1 MYVLVYVKV
10 RGQLAKIEPFLFL
23 PLWVSG
29 IELRSLGLCGNFLSS
44 LSFLGG
50 PVPDTLDAH
59 DCHILVDVSHLLFPR
74 HIISIPKLFCSSRV
88 YTTPVVFIFYFCCTH
103 SLDAGF

>member
-23 PLWVSG
+23 PLWVSE
-29 IELRSLGLCGNFLSS
+29 IELRSLGLCGNFLAT
-44 LSFLGG
+44 LSFLDG

-59 DCHILVDVSHLLFPR
+59 DCHILVDVSHLPFP
-74 HIISIPKLFCSSRV
+74 
-88 YTTPVVFIFYFCCTH
+88 
-103 SLDAGF
+103 